1 MATGSEFEIDPEFGI
16 AVINETDV
24 STEELTGYLKDA
36 VRRQAPE
43 VAALRSWAMS
53 SQGVSRGGKGTI
65 FNRDKFVNPDN
76 IFDRMRLASDAART
90 DDIVSNAVET
100 TEQLAF
106 RRIEMECENEDEEN
120 IWNQIIDDLDLPQR
134 MRECWREN
142 FVVSQAY
149 PAVIFHKKSYKVKG
163 KGKKGTKRK
172 KEFNDLF
179 VPAGITFLDPLKVIP
194 VGNFMFGQE
203 QLVYIADR
211 EEVQEMDTLGRENTT
226 DLVVKQLLTT
236 QYEPSRSERKL
247 ITEITGQADLTGRLW
262 VLNPNNVWRVTATRS
277 SYRRFA
283 DIRMESVFELLDLKQ
298 QLKEMDRAVLLGS
311 TNAIILVKKGSDT
324 HPAQS
329 SELQQLAAEVKT
341 TSRIPIIVSDNR
353 LEIEIITPENDHTL
367 EPQRYDM
374 LNKQIATRLYQMLT
388 TGSSRNTD
396 DSMKLLRVMSATME
410 ARRDQIRDS
419 FMNNLFQRVFELN
432 DSLETEPR
440 MSFYPSHIS
449 LDFDPNKAQ
458 FLLDSRDRGDLSR
471 DTILSELDIRQE
483 DEYVKRKREADLYD
497 DTFTP
502 TNVPFDGSTGTG
514 QPEAETKATPKAAG
528 RAGGGNSGGGGRNPS
543 STKPS
548 PSKNPSNQPKD

>member
-16 AVINETDV
+16 TIINESEV
-24 STEELTGYLKDA
+24 STEELTGYLKEA
-36 VRRQAPE
+36 VRNQAPE

-53 SQGVSRGGKGTI
+53 SQGATRGGTNTI
-65 FNRDKFVNPDN
+65 FNRDKYVTPDN
-76 IFDRMRLASDAART
+76 VFAKMRLAADAART

-106 RRIEMECENEDEEN
+106 KRIVMECEDQDEQN
-120 IWNQIIDDLDLPQR
+120 IWNQIIDELNLEQR
-134 MRECWREN
+134 MREAWRET

-149 PAVIFHKKSYKVKG
+149 AAVIFQKKDYKVKG
-163 KGKKGTKRK
+163 KGDKGTKRK
-172 KEFNDLF
+172 KTFNGLM
-179 VPAGITFLDPLKVIP
+179 VPAGITFLDPLKVVP

-211 EEVQEMDTLGRENTT
+211 EEVQEMETMARENTA
-226 DLVVKQLLTT
+226 DLVVKQLLLN
-236 QYEPSRSERKL
+236 QYQPSRSERKL
-247 ITEITGQADLTGRLW
+247 ITESTGQSDLTGRLW
-262 VLNPNNVWRVTATRS
+262 VLNPKNVWRITATRS
-277 SYRRFA
+277 SYQRFA
-283 DIRMESVFELLDLKQ
+283 DIRMESIFELLDLKT

-329 SELQQLAAEVKT
+329 AELQQLAAEVKT

-353 LEIEIITPENDHTL
+353 LEIEIITPKNDNTL
-367 EPQRYDM
+367 EASRYDM
-374 LNKQIATRLYQMLT
+374 LNRQIATRLYQMLT

-396 DSMKLLRVMSATME
+396 DSMKLLRVMSSTME

-419 FMNNLFQRVFELN
+419 FMDNLFDRVFELN
-432 DSLETEPR
+432 DSLTSEPR
-440 MSFYPSHIS
+440 MAFYPRNIA

-471 DTILSELDIRQE
+471 DTILAELDIRQE
-483 DEYVKRKREADLYD
+483 DEYIKRKREAELYD
-497 DTFTP
+497 DAFTP
-502 TNVPFDGSTGTG
+502 TNVPFDGSTPG

-528 RAGGGNSGGGGRNPS
+528 RAGGGNSGGGGRNPAS
-543 STKPS
+543 SRPS

>member
-16 AVINETDV
+16 TVINETEV
-24 STEELTGYLKDA
+24 STEELTGYLKEA
-36 VRRQAPE
+36 VRNQAPE

-53 SQGVSRGGKGTI
+53 AQGATRGGKGTI
-65 FNRDKFVNPDN
+65 FNRDKFVNPEN
-76 IFDRMRLASDAART
+76 IFDRMRLAADAART
-90 DDIVSNAVET
+90 DDIVANAVET

-106 RRIEMECENEDEEN
+106 RRIEMECEDEDEEN
-120 IWNQIIDDLDLPQR
+120 IWNQIIDDLDFSQR
-134 MRECWREN
+134 LRECWREN
-142 FVVSQAY
+142 FIVSQAY
-149 PAVIFHKKSYKVKG
+149 PAVIFQRKSYKVKG

-172 KEFNDLF
+172 KEFNNLL

-211 EEVQEMDTLGRENTT
+211 EEVQELETIARENTS
-226 DLVVKQLLTT
+226 DLVVKQLLTSP
-236 QYEPSRSERKL
+236 YNPNRVERRLISES
-247 ITEITGQADLTGRLW
+247 TGQSDLQGRLW
-262 VLNPNNVWRVTATRS
+262 ILNPDNVWRVTATRS

-298 QLKEMDRAVLLGS
+298 QLREMDRAVLLGS

-353 LEIEIITPENDHTL
+353 LEIEIITPNNDHTL
-367 EPQRYDM
+367 ESERYDM

-396 DSMKLLRVMSATME
+396 DSMKLLRVMASTME

-432 DSLETEPR
+432 DSLTSEPR

-483 DEYVKRKREADLYD
+483 DEYVKRKREAELYD
-497 DTFTP
+497 DAFTP
-502 TNVPFDGSTGTG
+502 TNVPFDGSLGGVTSG
-514 QPEAETKATPKAAG
+514 QPAATPKAAG

-548 PSKNPSNQPKD
+548 PSKNPSNQPND